1 MAQFDVH
8 QQLGKKGLL
17 LNCQSDL
24 LSHLETRFVIPLVRH
39 RPGGPA
45 ASRLNPLFL
54 IDGEDH
60 VLATNLAATIPAKLL
75 GPAIASLDAD
85 HLEIKAALDMLI
97 SGI

>member
-8 QQLGKKGLL
+8 KLPGKGGLVV
-17 LNCQSDL
+17 NCQSDF
-24 LSHLETRFVIPLVRH
+24 LSDYETRFVIPLFAVETGAI
-39 RPGGPA
+39 P
-45 ASRLNPLFL
+45 ASRLNPRL
-54 IDGEDH
+54 IVEGRAMLLYTQYGGA
-60 VLATNLAATIPAKLL
+60 VKRTAL